1 MPIMDYN
8 DAQQIRDE
16 SHVVQTQMTQKST
29 SPWKSRALYLTI
41 ARRVSAQPFLLF
53 VVWLGFT
60 MAVALTVS
68 IPIYAESA
76 GYRLLINSISE
87 NQQPGTRLPP
97 FALIYK
103 FGGASTRPV
112 AYEQWQFADNAMRNL
127 SAYGIDLPA
136 PPLVRY
142 AASEKL
148 EIRFPDSKPTT
159 PSVVRARIG
168 FLSDIEQHIRI
179 SSGEFPKPWDG
190 TGPIEVLVAQ
200 NTSDKNTILL
210 DDVFLAQ
217 KRGGRYALEAN
228 IKIVGIWQPRN
239 DNDLYWFT
247 PAAAYSDVF
256 FVPESTWQYLV
267 NRPPAEFVEQAGW
280 YAAYDGSGVQSNNT
294 PQITNGI
301 TTVTSEM
308 SQLLPG
314 VDLYRSP
321 LSQLQQQQIEVR
333 QLTVTLLLFGV
344 PLISLLLAFVW
355 QIAGLLV
362 ARQELEIAVLRSRG
376 VTRLQ
381 LLGMSV
387 VEGGFIALCALFAGI
402 PLSLL
407 VARAIGLTQSFL
419 RFGNLNIP
427 EPQLLTQSW
436 MHGGFI
442 AAFAIPAIVIPAL
455 RLTRNSIVTLR
466 QSQARQHMPPWI
478 ERYFVDLLL
487 FVPAWYGYQ
496 QLSVG
501 GSLAVPGLE
510 TEGGLDDPFRNPLL
524 LLAPA
529 LFIGASTLLV
539 IRLFP
544 RIIKLVAALIQ
555 RLPGVVGISALRQLS
570 RNPGSLR
577 GPILLLI
584 LTISLATFTASM
596 ARTLD
601 QYSVDRANYRSGADY
616 RLLPSTMIGT
626 SVDISGDVPNLPD
639 PDLLS
644 GRTQLTSATG
654 EQSPIVSLEYLY
666 VPVSDFADIPGI
678 QAATLV
684 APSKID
690 MNING
695 TAKSGVMYAI
705 DPTTFAHVVAD
716 TWRSD
721 YATQS
726 LGEIINSMNVNID
739 DAVVS
744 QRLAEELNLKVGD
757 RFEIVVDSLGSR
769 RSISVV
775 VTNIIQYMPTLYN
788 EGPYFILTNYA
799 HITNELG
806 GKYMYEIWL
815 RSDGTENI
823 ASVQS
828 IAFRNSLRVLPYTP
842 TAFVNAEILQPQRQG
857 LFGLLS
863 IGFIATGVMSMIGM
877 LAYILLTL
885 RRRSVEF
892 GVLRAIGISQTA
904 LRLTL
909 ALEQL
914 VTIGFSTLVGLLIG
928 IITSTMYLPFLKVS
942 QGVYPETPPFLVVFA
957 GYDTGLI
964 ALAAIVLMAF
974 IIALELFVIQRMR
987 IGEAVK
993 LGEAV

>member
-1 MPIMDYN
+1 
-8 DAQQIRDE
+8 
-16 SHVVQTQMTQKST
+16 MTQKTS
-29 SPWKSRALYLTI
+29 SPWKSRALYQTI

-68 IPIYAESA
+68 IPVYAESA
-76 GYRLLINSISE
+76 GYRLLITSISE

-112 AYEQWQFADNAMRNL
+112 SYEQWQFADNAMRNL
-127 SAYGIDLPA
+127 PAYGIDLPS

-142 AASEKL
+142 GASEKL

-179 SSGEFPKPWDG
+179 SSGNMPNVWDG

-200 NTSDKNTILL
+200 STSDKNTILL

-228 IKIVGIWQPRN
+228 VKIVGIWQPRN

-256 FVPESTWQYLV
+256 FVPEQTWQLLV

-280 YAAYDGSGVQSNNT
+280 YAAYDGSGVQSSNT
-294 PQITNGI
+294 QQITAGI

-314 VDLYRSP
+314 VDLFRSP
-321 LSQLQQQQIEVR
+321 LTPLEQQQTEVR

-387 VEGGFIALCALFAGI
+387 IEGGMIALFALLAGI

-419 RFGNLNIP
+419 RFGELNIP
-427 EPQLLTQSW
+427 EPQLLNQSW
-436 MHGGFI
+436 IHGGLI
-442 AAFAIPAIVIPAL
+442 AAFAIPAITIPAL

-466 QSQARQHMPPWI
+466 QSQARQNLPPWI
-478 ERYFVDLLL
+478 ERYFIDILL
-487 FVPAWYGYQ
+487 FIPAWYGYQ
-496 QLSVG
+496 QLAVG
-501 GSLAVPGLE
+501 GSIAVPGLE
-510 TEGGLDDPFRNPLL
+510 NEGGLDDPFRNPLL

-529 LFIGASTLLV
+529 LFIGASTLLA

-544 RIIKLVAALIQ
+544 RTVTLIARLVQ
-555 RLPGVVGISALRQLS
+555 RTSGIVGISALRQLA

-577 GPILLLI
+577 GPTLLLI

-601 QYSVDRANYRSGADY
+601 QYSIDRANYRSGADY

-626 SVDISGDVPNLPD
+626 SVDIAGDIPNLPD
-639 PDLLS
+639 PDLLM
-644 GRTQLTSATG
+644 GRTQLSSTTG

-666 VPVSDFADIPGI
+666 VPISDFAQIEGI
-678 QAATLV
+678 QAATLI

-690 MNING
+690 MTING
-695 TAKSGVMYAI
+695 AAKSGVMYAI
-705 DPTTFAHVVAD
+705 DPTTFASVVAD
-716 TWRSD
+716 TWRPD
-721 YATQS
+721 YANQS

-739 DAVVS
+739 DAIIS
-744 QRLAEELNLKVGD
+744 QRLADELNITIGD
-757 RFEIVVDSLGSR
+757 RFEVVVDSLGSR
-769 RSISVV
+769 KSVSVV
-775 VTNIIQYMPTLYN
+775 VANIISYMPTLYN
-788 EGPYFILTNYA
+788 EGPYFVLTNYE

-806 GKYMYEIWL
+806 GRYMYEIWL
-815 RSDGTENI
+815 RGDGSESI
-823 ASVQS
+823 QAVQAL
-828 IAFRNSLRVLPYTP
+828 AFRNSLRVLPYTP
-842 TAFVNAEILQPQRQG
+842 TAFVSAEILQPQRQG

-863 IGFIATGVMSMIGM
+863 IGFVATGIMSMIGM

-885 RRRSVEF
+885 RKRSVEF
-892 GVLRAIGISQTA
+892 GVLRAIGISQTS

-914 VTIGFSTLVGLLIG
+914 ITIGFSTMLGLSIG
-928 IITSTMYLPFLKVS
+928 AITSALYLPFLKVS
-942 QGVYPETPPFLVVFA
+942 QGVYPETPPFMVVFA
-957 GYDTGLI
+957 GLDTGLI
-964 ALAAIVLMAF
+964 ALASMILMGL
-974 IIALELFVIQRMR
+974 IIALELYVIQRMR

>member
-1 MPIMDYN
+1 
-8 DAQQIRDE
+8 
-16 SHVVQTQMTQKST
+16 MTQKTS

-41 ARRVSAQPFLLF
+41 IRRVSAQPFLLF

-68 IPIYAESA
+68 IPVYAESA

-103 FGGASTRPV
+103 FGGAATKPV
-112 AYEQWQFADNAMRNL
+112 TFEQWQYADNAMRNL
-127 SAYGIDLPA
+127 PAYGIDLPA

-142 AASEKL
+142 GASEKL

-168 FLSDIEQHIRI
+168 FLSDIDQHIRL
-179 SSGEFPKPWDG
+179 SSGEMPKAWDG

-200 NTSDKNTILL
+200 STSDKNTILL
-210 DDVFLAQ
+210 DDIFLAQ
-217 KRGGRYALEAN
+217 KRGGKYALEAN
-228 IKIVGIWQPRN
+228 VKIVGIWQPRN

-247 PAAAYSDVF
+247 PAAAYSDVL
-256 FVPESTWQYLV
+256 FVPEATWQLIV
-267 NRPPAEFVEQAGW
+267 NRPPAEFVDQAGW
-280 YAAYDGSGVQSNNT
+280 YAAYDGSGVQSSNT
-294 PQITNGI
+294 PQITDGI

-314 VDLYRSP
+314 IELFRSP
-321 LSQLQQQQIEVR
+321 LSQLQQQQTEVR

-387 VEGGFIALCALFAGI
+387 VEGGFIAIFALIAGI

-419 RFGNLNIP
+419 RFGELNIP
-427 EPQLLTQSW
+427 EPQLLPQSL
-436 MHGGFI
+436 MHGGLI
-442 AAFAIPAIVIPAL
+442 AAFAIPAVVIPAL

-466 QSQARQHMPPWI
+466 QSQARQNLPPWI
-478 ERYFVDLLL
+478 ERYFIDILL
-487 FVPAWYGYQ
+487 FIPAWYGYQ

-501 GSLAVPGLE
+501 GSIAVPGLE
-510 TEGGLDDPFRNPLL
+510 NEGGLDDPFRNPLL

-529 LFIGASTLLV
+529 LFIGASTLFA

-544 RIIKLVAALIQ
+544 RIVTLVARIVQ
-555 RLPGVVGISALRQLS
+555 RTPGIVGISALRQLA

-577 GPILLLI
+577 GPTLLLI

-601 QYSVDRANYRSGADY
+601 QYSIDRANYRSGADY

-639 PDLLS
+639 PDLLM
-644 GRTQLTSATG
+644 GRTQLSSATG

-666 VPVSDFADIPGI
+666 VPISDFADIQGI
-678 QAATLV
+678 EAATVV
-684 APSKID
+684 APSKVD
-690 MNING
+690 MTING
-695 TAKSGVMYAI
+695 VAKSGVMYAI
-705 DPTTFAHVVAD
+705 DPTSFASVVAD
-716 TWRSD
+716 TWRAD
-721 YATQS
+721 YSPQS
-726 LGEIINSMNVNID
+726 LGSIINSMNVNID
-739 DAVVS
+739 DAIIS
-744 QRLAEELNLKVGD
+744 QRLADELNIKIGD
-757 RFEIVVDSLGSR
+757 RFEVVVDSLGSR
-769 RSISVV
+769 RNVSVA
-775 VTNIIQYMPTLYN
+775 VTNIISYMPTLYN
-788 EGPYFILTNYA
+788 EGPYFVLTNYE

-815 RSDGTENI
+815 RSDGSDN
-823 ASVQS
+823 VQAVQAT
-828 IAFRNSLRVLPYTP
+828 AFRYSLRVLPYTP
-842 TAFVNAEILQPQRQG
+842 TAFVSAEILQPQRQG

-863 IGFIATGVMSMIGM
+863 IGFVATGVMSMIGM

-885 RRRSVEF
+885 RKRSVEF
-892 GVLRAIGISQTA
+892 GVLRAIGISHTS

-914 VTIGFSTLVGLLIG
+914 ITIGFSTLLGLSIG
-928 IITSTMYLPFLKVS
+928 AITSTLYLPFLKVS

-957 GYDTGLI
+957 GFDTGLI
-964 ALAAIVLMAF
+964 GLAAVMLMGL
-974 IIALELFVIQRMR
+974 IIILELYVIQRMR

>member
-1 MPIMDYN
+1 
-8 DAQQIRDE
+8 
-16 SHVVQTQMTQKST
+16 MTQKTS
-29 SPWKSRALYLTI
+29 SPWKSSALYLTI
-41 ARRVSAQPFLLF
+41 ARRISAQPFLLF

-68 IPIYAESA
+68 IPVYAESA
-76 GYRLLINSISE
+76 GYRLLINSISAD
-87 NQQPGTRLPP
+87 QLPGTRLPP
-97 FALIYK
+97 FALIFK

-112 AYEQWQFADNAMRNL
+112 SYEQWQTADNAMRNL
-127 SAYGIDLPA
+127 PAYGIDLPA

-142 AASEKL
+142 GASEKL
-148 EIRFPDSKPTT
+148 EIRFHDSKPTT
-159 PSVVRARIG
+159 PSVIRARIG
-168 FLSDIEQHIRI
+168 FLTDIEEHIRL
-179 SSGEFPKPWDG
+179 SSGRMPEVWSG

-200 NTSDKNTILL
+200 SASDKNTILL

-217 KRGGRYALEAN
+217 KRGGKYALEADV
-228 IKIVGIWQPRN
+228 KIVGIWQPRN
-239 DNDLYWFT
+239 DNELYWFT

-256 FVPESTWQYLV
+256 FVPEATWQYLV

-280 YAAYDGSGVQSNNT
+280 YAAYDGSGVQSSNT
-294 PQITNGI
+294 PQLTAGM
-301 TTVTSEM
+301 TTVNSEM
-308 SQLLPG
+308 GQLLPG
-314 VDLYRSP
+314 VELYRSP
-321 LSQLQQQQIEVR
+321 LSQLEKQQTEVR

-387 VEGGFIALCALFAGI
+387 VEGGLIALFALFAGL

-419 RFGNLNIP
+419 RFGELNIP
-427 EPQLLTQSW
+427 APQLLTQSW
-436 MHGGFI
+436 LHGGLI
-442 AAFAIPAIVIPAL
+442 AAFAIPAVVVPAL

-466 QSQARQHMPPWI
+466 QSQARQNLPPWI
-478 ERYFVDLLL
+478 ERYFIDLLL
-487 FVPAWYGYQ
+487 FIPAWYGFQ

-510 TEGGLDDPFRNPLL
+510 DKGGLDDPFRNPLL

-529 LFIGASTLLV
+529 LFIGAATLLI

-544 RIIKLVAALIQ
+544 RIITIIAAQVQ
-555 RLPGVVGISALRQLS
+555 RMPGVVGISALRQLA

-577 GPILLLI
+577 GPTLLLI

-616 RLLPSTMIGT
+616 RLMPSTMIGT
-626 SVDISGDVPNLPD
+626 SVDIAGDEPNLPD
-639 PDLLS
+639 PDLLM
-644 GRTQLTSATG
+644 GRTQLTSVTG

-666 VPVSDFADIPGI
+666 VPVSDFAQVQGI

-690 MNING
+690 MTING
-695 TAKSGVMYAI
+695 ASKSGVMYAI
-705 DPTTFAHVVAD
+705 DPTTFASVVAD
-716 TWRSD
+716 TWRND
-721 YATQS
+721 YAAQS

-739 DAVVS
+739 DAIIS
-744 QRLAEELNLKVGD
+744 QRLADELNLKIGD
-757 RFEIVVDSLGSR
+757 RFEIVADSLGSR
-769 RSISVV
+769 KSISIVV
-775 VTNIIQYMPTLYN
+775 ANIIQYMPTLYN
-788 EGPYFILTNYA
+788 EGPYFVLTNYE
-799 HITNELG
+799 HIIDELG
-806 GKYMYEIWL
+806 GRYMYEIWL
-815 RSDGTENI
+815 RSDGSDNLQ
-823 ASVQS
+823 AVQ
-828 IAFRNSLRVLPYTP
+828 AMAYRNSLRVLPYTP
-842 TAFVNAEILQPQRQG
+842 SAFVNAEILQPQRQG

-863 IGFIATGVMSMIGM
+863 IGFVATGVMSMIGM

-892 GVLRAIGISQTA
+892 GVLRAIGISQSS
-904 LRLTL
+904 LRMTL

-914 VTIGFSTLVGLLIG
+914 VTIGFSTFAGLMIG
-928 IITSTMYLPFLKVS
+928 AITSVLYLPFLKVS
-942 QGVYPETPPFLVVFA
+942 QGVYPETPPFMVMFA
-957 GYDTGLI
+957 GYDTTMI
-964 ALAAIVLMAF
+964 AITAIVLMGL
-974 IIALELFVIQRMR
+974 IIMLELYVIQRMR

>member
-1 MPIMDYN
+1 
-8 DAQQIRDE
+8 
-16 SHVVQTQMTQKST
+16 MTQKTS

-41 ARRVSAQPFLLF
+41 VRRVSAQPFLLF

-68 IPIYAESA
+68 IPVYAESA

-103 FGGASTRPV
+103 FGGAATKPV
-112 AYEQWQFADNAMRNL
+112 TYEQWQYADNAMRNL
-127 SAYGIDLPA
+127 PAYGIDLPA

-142 AASEKL
+142 GASEKL
-148 EIRFPDSKPTT
+148 EIRFSDSKPTT

-168 FLSDIEQHIRI
+168 FLSEIDQHIRL
-179 SSGEFPKPWDG
+179 SSGEMPKAWDG

-200 NTSDKNTILL
+200 STSDKNTILL
-210 DDVFLAQ
+210 DDIFLAQ
-217 KRGGRYALEAN
+217 KRGGKYALEAN
-228 IKIVGIWQPRN
+228 VKIVGIWQPRN

-247 PAAAYSDVF
+247 PAAAYSDVL
-256 FVPESTWQYLV
+256 FVPEATWQLIV
-267 NRPPAEFVEQAGW
+267 NRPPAEFVDQAGW
-280 YAAYDGSGVQSNNT
+280 YAAYDGSGVQSSNT
-294 PQITNGI
+294 PQITDGI

-314 VDLYRSP
+314 IELFRSP
-321 LSQLQQQQIEVR
+321 LSQLQQQQTEVR

-387 VEGGFIALCALFAGI
+387 VEGGFIAIFALIAGI

-419 RFGNLNIP
+419 RFGELNIP
-427 EPQLLTQSW
+427 EPQLLPQSL
-436 MHGGFI
+436 MHGGLI
-442 AAFAIPAIVIPAL
+442 AAFAIPAVVIPAL

-466 QSQARQHMPPWI
+466 QSQARQNLPPWI
-478 ERYFVDLLL
+478 ERYFIDILL
-487 FVPAWYGYQ
+487 FIPAWYGYQ

-501 GSLAVPGLE
+501 GSIAVPGLE
-510 TEGGLDDPFRNPLL
+510 NEGGLDDPFRNPLL

-529 LFIGASTLLV
+529 LFIGASTLFA

-544 RIIKLVAALIQ
+544 RIVTLVARIVQ
-555 RLPGVVGISALRQLS
+555 RTPGIVGISALRQLA

-577 GPILLLI
+577 GPTLLLI

-601 QYSVDRANYRSGADY
+601 QYSIDRANYRSGADY

-639 PDLLS
+639 PDLLM
-644 GRTQLTSATG
+644 GRTQLSSATG

-666 VPVSDFADIPGI
+666 VPISDFADIQGI
-678 QAATLV
+678 EAATVV
-684 APSKID
+684 APSKVD
-690 MNING
+690 MTVNG
-695 TAKSGVMYAI
+695 VAKSGVMYAI
-705 DPTTFAHVVAD
+705 DPTTFASVVAD
-716 TWRSD
+716 TWRAD
-721 YATQS
+721 YSPQS
-726 LGEIINSMNVNID
+726 LGSIINSMNVNID
-739 DAVVS
+739 DAIIS
-744 QRLAEELNLKVGD
+744 QRLADELNIKIGD
-757 RFEIVVDSLGSR
+757 RFEVVVDSLGSR
-769 RSISVV
+769 RSVSVA
-775 VTNIIQYMPTLYN
+775 VTNIISYMPTLYN
-788 EGPYFILTNYA
+788 EGPYFVLTNYE

-815 RSDGTENI
+815 RSDGSDN
-823 ASVQS
+823 VQAVQAT
-828 IAFRNSLRVLPYTP
+828 AFRNSLRVLPYTP
-842 TAFVNAEILQPQRQG
+842 TAFVSAEILQPQRQG

-863 IGFIATGVMSMIGM
+863 IGFVATGVMSMIGM

-885 RRRSVEF
+885 RKRSVEF
-892 GVLRAIGISQTA
+892 GVLRAIGISHTS

-914 VTIGFSTLVGLLIG
+914 ITIGFSTLLGLSIG
-928 IITSTMYLPFLKVS
+928 AITSTLYLPFLKVS

-957 GYDTGLI
+957 GFDTGLI
-964 ALAAIVLMAF
+964 GLAAVMLMGL
-974 IIALELFVIQRMR
+974 IIILELYVIQRMR

>member
-1 MPIMDYN
+1 
-8 DAQQIRDE
+8 
-16 SHVVQTQMTQKST
+16 MTQKTS

-68 IPIYAESA
+68 IPVYAESA

-103 FGGASTRPV
+103 FGGAATKPV
-112 AYEQWQFADNAMRNL
+112 PYEQWQYADNAMRNL
-127 SAYGIDLPA
+127 PAYGIDLPA

-142 AASEKL
+142 GATEKL

-168 FLSDIEQHIRI
+168 FLSDIDQHIRL
-179 SSGEFPKPWDG
+179 SSGEMPKVWDG

-200 NTSDKNTILL
+200 STSDKNTILL

-217 KRGGRYALEAN
+217 KRGGKYALEAN
-228 IKIVGIWQPRN
+228 VKIVGIWQPRN

-247 PAAAYSDVF
+247 PAAAYSDVL
-256 FVPESTWQYLV
+256 FVPEATWQLIV
-267 NRPPAEFVEQAGW
+267 NRPPAEFVDQAGW
-280 YAAYDGSGVQSNNT
+280 YAAYDGSGVQSSNT
-294 PQITNGI
+294 PQITDGI

-314 VDLYRSP
+314 VELFRSP
-321 LSQLQQQQIEVR
+321 LSQLQQQQTEVR

-387 VEGGFIALCALFAGI
+387 VEGGFIAIFALFAGI

-419 RFGNLNIP
+419 RFGELNIP
-427 EPQLLTQSW
+427 EPQLLPQSW
-436 MHGGFI
+436 GHGGLI
-442 AAFAIPAIVIPAL
+442 AAFAIPAVVIPAL
-455 RLTRNSIVTLR
+455 RLTQNSIVTLR
-466 QSQARQHMPPWI
+466 QSQARQNLPPWI
-478 ERYFVDLLL
+478 ERYFIDILL
-487 FVPAWYGYQ
+487 FIPAWYGYQ
-496 QLSVG
+496 QLAVG
-501 GSLAVPGLE
+501 GSIAVPGLE

-529 LFIGASTLLV
+529 LFIGASTLFA

-544 RIIKLVAALIQ
+544 RIVTLAAQVVQ
-555 RLPGVVGISALRQLS
+555 RTPGVVGISALRQLA

-577 GPILLLI
+577 GPTLLLI

-639 PDLLS
+639 PDLLM
-644 GRTQLTSATG
+644 GRTQLSSATG

-666 VPVSDFADIPGI
+666 VPISDFADIQGI
-678 QAATLV
+678 EAATLV
-684 APSKID
+684 APSKVD
-690 MNING
+690 MTING
-695 TAKSGVMYAI
+695 AAKSGVMYAI
-705 DPTTFAHVVAD
+705 DPTTFASVVAD

-721 YATQS
+721 YSPQS
-726 LGEIINSMNVNID
+726 LGAIINSMNVNID
-739 DAVVS
+739 DAIIS
-744 QRLAEELNLKVGD
+744 QRLADELNINIGD
-757 RFEIVVDSLGSR
+757 RFEVVVDSLGSR
-769 RSISVV
+769 RSVSVV
-775 VTNIIQYMPTLYN
+775 VTNIVSYMPTLYN
-788 EGPYFILTNYA
+788 EGPYFVLTNYE

-815 RSDGTENI
+815 RSDGSNN
-823 ASVQS
+823 VQAVQAT
-828 IAFRNSLRVLPYTP
+828 AFRNSLRVLPYTP
-842 TAFVNAEILQPQRQG
+842 TAFVSAEILQPQRQG

-863 IGFIATGVMSMIGM
+863 IGFVATGVMSMIGM

-885 RRRSVEF
+885 RKRSVEF
-892 GVLRAIGISQTA
+892 GVLRAIGISHTS

-914 VTIGFSTLVGLLIG
+914 ITIGFSTLLGLSIG
-928 IITSTMYLPFLKVS
+928 VITSTLYLPFLKVS

-957 GYDTGLI
+957 GFDTGLI
-964 ALAAIVLMAF
+964 GLAAVVLMGLIIVL
-974 IIALELFVIQRMR
+974 ELYVIQRMR

>member
-1 MPIMDYN
+1 
-8 DAQQIRDE
+8 
-16 SHVVQTQMTQKST
+16 MTQKTS

-41 ARRVSAQPFLLF
+41 VRRVSAQPFLLF

-68 IPIYAESA
+68 IPVYAESA

-103 FGGASTRPV
+103 FGGAATKPV
-112 AYEQWQFADNAMRNL
+112 TYEQWQYADNAMRNL
-127 SAYGIDLPA
+127 PAYGIDLPA

-142 AASEKL
+142 GASEKL
-148 EIRFPDSKPTT
+148 EIRFSDSKPTT

-168 FLSDIEQHIRI
+168 FLSDIDQHIRL
-179 SSGEFPKPWDG
+179 SSGEMPKAWDG

-200 NTSDKNTILL
+200 STSDKNTILL
-210 DDVFLAQ
+210 DDIFLAQ
-217 KRGGRYALEAN
+217 KRGGKYALEAN
-228 IKIVGIWQPRN
+228 VKIVGIWQPRN

-247 PAAAYSDVF
+247 PAAAYSDVL
-256 FVPESTWQYLV
+256 FVPEATWQLIV
-267 NRPPAEFVEQAGW
+267 NRPPAEFVDQAGW
-280 YAAYDGSGVQSNNT
+280 YAAYDGSGVQSSNT
-294 PQITNGI
+294 PQITDGI

-314 VDLYRSP
+314 IELFRSP
-321 LSQLQQQQIEVR
+321 LSQLQQQQTEVR

-387 VEGGFIALCALFAGI
+387 VEGGFIAIFALIAGI

-419 RFGNLNIP
+419 RFGELNIP
-427 EPQLLTQSW
+427 EPQLLPQSL
-436 MHGGFI
+436 MHGGLI
-442 AAFAIPAIVIPAL
+442 AAFAIPAVVIPAL

-466 QSQARQHMPPWI
+466 QSQARQNLPPWI
-478 ERYFVDLLL
+478 ERYFIDILL
-487 FVPAWYGYQ
+487 FIPAWYGYQ

-501 GSLAVPGLE
+501 GSIAVPGLE
-510 TEGGLDDPFRNPLL
+510 NEGGLDDPFRNPLL

-529 LFIGASTLLV
+529 LFIGASTLFA

-544 RIIKLVAALIQ
+544 RIVTLVARIVQ
-555 RLPGVVGISALRQLS
+555 RTPGIVGISALRQLA

-577 GPILLLI
+577 GPTLLLI

-639 PDLLS
+639 PDLLM
-644 GRTQLTSATG
+644 GRTQLSSATG

-666 VPVSDFADIPGI
+666 VPISDFADIQGI
-678 QAATLV
+678 EAATVV
-684 APSKID
+684 APSKVD
-690 MNING
+690 MTING
-695 TAKSGVMYAI
+695 VAKSGVMYAI
-705 DPTTFAHVVAD
+705 DPTTFASVVAD
-716 TWRSD
+716 TWRAD
-721 YATQS
+721 YSPLS
-726 LGEIINSMNVNID
+726 LGSIINSMNVNID
-739 DAVVS
+739 DAIIS
-744 QRLAEELNLKVGD
+744 QRLADELNIKIGD
-757 RFEIVVDSLGSR
+757 RFEVVVDSLGSR
-769 RSISVV
+769 RSVSVA
-775 VTNIIQYMPTLYN
+775 VTNIISYMPTLYN
-788 EGPYFILTNYA
+788 EGPYFVLTNYE

-815 RSDGTENI
+815 RSDGSDN
-823 ASVQS
+823 VQAVQAT
-828 IAFRNSLRVLPYTP
+828 AFRNSLRVLPYTP
-842 TAFVNAEILQPQRQG
+842 TAFVSAEILQPQRQG

-863 IGFIATGVMSMIGM
+863 IGFVATGVMSMIGM

-885 RRRSVEF
+885 RKRSVEF
-892 GVLRAIGISQTA
+892 GVLRAIGISHTS

-914 VTIGFSTLVGLLIG
+914 ITIGFSTLLGLSIG
-928 IITSTMYLPFLKVS
+928 AITSTLYLPFLKVS

-957 GYDTGLI
+957 GFDTGLI
-964 ALAAIVLMAF
+964 GLAAVMLMGL
-974 IIALELFVIQRMR
+974 IIILELYVIQRMR

>member
-1 MPIMDYN
+1 
-8 DAQQIRDE
+8 
-16 SHVVQTQMTQKST
+16 
-29 SPWKSRALYLTI
+29 
-41 ARRVSAQPFLLF
+41 
-53 VVWLGFT
+53 

-68 IPIYAESA
+68 IPVYAESA

-112 AYEQWQFADNAMRNL
+112 SYEQWQFADNAMRNL
-127 SAYGIDLPA
+127 PAYGIDLPS

-142 AASEKL
+142 GASEKL
-148 EIRFPDSKPTT
+148 EIRFPESKPTT
-159 PSVVRARIG
+159 QSVVRARIG

-179 SSGEFPKPWDG
+179 SSGNMPKIWDG

-200 NTSDKNTILL
+200 STSDKNTILL
-210 DDVFLAQ
+210 DDIFLAQ

-228 IKIVGIWQPRN
+228 VKIVGIWQPRN

-256 FVPESTWQYLV
+256 FVPEETWQFLV

-294 PQITNGI
+294 SQITSGI

-314 VDLYRSP
+314 VDLFRSP
-321 LSQLQQQQIEVR
+321 LTQLEQQQNEVR

-376 VTRLQ
+376 VTRFQ
-381 LLGMSV
+381 LLGMSII
-387 VEGGFIALCALFAGI
+387 EGGMIALFALLAGI

-419 RFGNLNIP
+419 RFGVLNIP
-427 EPQLLTQSW
+427 EPQLLNQSW
-436 MHGGFI
+436 LHGGMI
-442 AAFAIPAIVIPAL
+442 AAFAIPAITIPAL

-466 QSQARQHMPPWI
+466 QSQARQNLPPWI
-478 ERYFVDLLL
+478 ERYFIDVLL
-487 FVPAWYGYQ
+487 FIPAWYGYQ
-496 QLSVG
+496 QLAVG
-501 GSLAVPGLE
+501 GSIAVPGLE
-510 TEGGLDDPFRNPLL
+510 NEGGLDDPFRNPLL

-529 LFIGASTLLV
+529 LFIGASTLFA

-544 RIIKLVAALIQ
+544 RIVTLIAKIVQ
-555 RLPGVVGISALRQLS
+555 RTSGIIGISALRQLA

-577 GPILLLI
+577 GPTLLLI

-626 SVDISGDVPNLPD
+626 SVDIAGDVPNLPD
-639 PDLLS
+639 PDLLM
-644 GRTQLTSATG
+644 GRTQLSSTTG

-666 VPVSDFADIPGI
+666 VPISDFAEIDGI
-678 QAATLV
+678 EAATLV

-690 MNING
+690 MTING
-695 TAKSGVMYAI
+695 AAKSGVMYAI
-705 DPTTFAHVVAD
+705 DPTTFASVVAD
-716 TWRSD
+716 TWRPD
-721 YATQS
+721 YANQS

-739 DAVVS
+739 DAIIS
-744 QRLAEELNLKVGD
+744 QRLADELNIAIGD
-757 RFEIVVDSLGSR
+757 RFEVVVDSLGSR
-769 RSISVV
+769 KSLSVV
-775 VTNIIQYMPTLYN
+775 VANIIAYMPTLYN
-788 EGPYFILTNYA
+788 EGPYFVLTNYD
-799 HITNELG
+799 HIINELG
-806 GKYMYEIWL
+806 GRYMYEIWL
-815 RSDGTENI
+815 RGDGSE
-823 ASVQS
+823 SVQS
-828 IAFRNSLRVLPYTP
+828 VQAMAFRNSLRVLPYTP
-842 TAFVNAEILQPQRQG
+842 TAFVSAEILQPQRQG

-863 IGFIATGVMSMIGM
+863 IGFVATGIMSMIGM

-885 RRRSVEF
+885 RKRSVEF
-892 GVLRAIGISQTA
+892 GVLRAIGISQTS

-914 VTIGFSTLVGLLIG
+914 ITIGFSTLLGLSIG
-928 IITSTMYLPFLKVS
+928 ALTSALYLPFLKVS
-942 QGVYPETPPFLVVFA
+942 QGVYPETPPFIVVFA
-957 GYDTGLI
+957 GFDTGLI
-964 ALAAIVLMAF
+964 ALAAIILMGL
-974 IIALELFVIQRMR
+974 IITLELYVIQRMR

>member
-1 MPIMDYN
+1 
-8 DAQQIRDE
+8 
-16 SHVVQTQMTQKST
+16 MTQKTS

-41 ARRVSAQPFLLF
+41 VRRVSAQPFLLF

-68 IPIYAESA
+68 IPVYAESA

-103 FGGASTRPV
+103 FGGAATKPV
-112 AYEQWQFADNAMRNL
+112 TYEQWQYADNAMRNL
-127 SAYGIDLPA
+127 PAYGIDLPA

-142 AASEKL
+142 GASEKL
-148 EIRFPDSKPTT
+148 EIRFSDSKPTT

-168 FLSDIEQHIRI
+168 FLSDIDQHIRL
-179 SSGEFPKPWDG
+179 SSGEMPKAWDG

-200 NTSDKNTILL
+200 STSDKNTILL
-210 DDVFLAQ
+210 DDIFLAQ
-217 KRGGRYALEAN
+217 KRGGKYALEAN
-228 IKIVGIWQPRN
+228 VKIVGIWQPRN

-247 PAAAYSDVF
+247 PAAAYSDVL
-256 FVPESTWQYLV
+256 FVPEATWQLIV
-267 NRPPAEFVEQAGW
+267 NRPPAEFVDQAGW
-280 YAAYDGSGVQSNNT
+280 YAAYDGSGVQSSNT
-294 PQITNGI
+294 PQITDGI

-314 VDLYRSP
+314 IELFRSP
-321 LSQLQQQQIEVR
+321 LSQLQQQQTEVR

-387 VEGGFIALCALFAGI
+387 VEGGFIAIFALIAGI

-419 RFGNLNIP
+419 RFGELNIP
-427 EPQLLTQSW
+427 EPQLLPQSL
-436 MHGGFI
+436 MHGGLI
-442 AAFAIPAIVIPAL
+442 AAFAIPAVVIPAL

-466 QSQARQHMPPWI
+466 QSQARQNLPPWI
-478 ERYFVDLLL
+478 ERYFIDILL
-487 FVPAWYGYQ
+487 FIPAWYGYQ

-501 GSLAVPGLE
+501 GSIAVPGLE
-510 TEGGLDDPFRNPLL
+510 NEGGLDDPFRNPLL

-529 LFIGASTLLV
+529 LFIGASTLFA

-544 RIIKLVAALIQ
+544 RIVTLVARIVQ
-555 RLPGVVGISALRQLS
+555 RTPGIVGISALRQLA

-577 GPILLLI
+577 GPTLLLI

-639 PDLLS
+639 PDLLM
-644 GRTQLTSATG
+644 GRTQLSSATG

-666 VPVSDFADIPGI
+666 VPISDFADIQGI
-678 QAATLV
+678 EAATVV
-684 APSKID
+684 APSKVD
-690 MNING
+690 MTING
-695 TAKSGVMYAI
+695 VAKSGVMYAI
-705 DPTTFAHVVAD
+705 DPTTFASVVAD
-716 TWRSD
+716 TWRAD
-721 YATQS
+721 YSPQS
-726 LGEIINSMNVNID
+726 LGSIINSMNVNID
-739 DAVVS
+739 DAIIS
-744 QRLAEELNLKVGD
+744 QRLADELNIKIGD
-757 RFEIVVDSLGSR
+757 RFEVVVDSLGSR
-769 RSISVV
+769 RSVSVA
-775 VTNIIQYMPTLYN
+775 VTNIISYMPTLYN
-788 EGPYFILTNYA
+788 EGPYFVLTNYE

-815 RSDGTENI
+815 RSDGSDN
-823 ASVQS
+823 VQAVQAT
-828 IAFRNSLRVLPYTP
+828 AFRNSLRVLPYTP
-842 TAFVNAEILQPQRQG
+842 TAFVSAEILQPQRQG

-863 IGFIATGVMSMIGM
+863 IGFVATGVMSMIGM

-885 RRRSVEF
+885 RKRSVEF
-892 GVLRAIGISQTA
+892 GVLRAIGISHTS

-914 VTIGFSTLVGLLIG
+914 ITIGFSTLLGLSIG
-928 IITSTMYLPFLKVS
+928 AITSTLYLPFLKVS

-957 GYDTGLI
+957 GFDTGLI
-964 ALAAIVLMAF
+964 GLAAVMLMGL
-974 IIALELFVIQRMR
+974 IIILELYVIQRMR

>member
-1 MPIMDYN
+1 
-8 DAQQIRDE
+8 
-16 SHVVQTQMTQKST
+16 MTQKTS
-29 SPWKSRALYLTI
+29 SPWQSRALYQTI

-112 AYEQWQFADNAMRNL
+112 SYEQWQYADNAMRNL
-127 SAYGIDLPA
+127 PAYGIDLPS

-142 AASEKL
+142 GASEKL

-168 FLSDIEQHIRI
+168 FLSDIEQHIRL
-179 SSGEFPKPWDG
+179 SSGEMPKVWDG
-190 TGPIEVLVAQ
+190 NGPIEVLVAQ
-200 NTSDKNTILL
+200 STSDKNTILL
-210 DDVFLAQ
+210 DDIFLAQ
-217 KRGGRYALEAN
+217 KRGGKFALESN
-228 IKIVGIWQPRN
+228 VKIVGIWQPRN

-256 FVPESTWQYLV
+256 FVPEETWQLLV
-267 NRPPAEFVEQAGW
+267 NRPPAEFVDQAGW

-294 PQITNGI
+294 SQITNGI

-314 VDLYRSP
+314 VDLFRSP
-321 LSQLQQQQIEVR
+321 LMQLQQQQTEVR

-381 LLGMSV
+381 LLGMSI
-387 VEGGFIALCALFAGI
+387 VEGGMIALFALLAGI

-407 VARAIGLTQSFL
+407 IARAIGLTQSFL
-419 RFGNLNIP
+419 RFGELNIP
-427 EPQLLTQSW
+427 DPQLLSQSW
-436 MHGGFI
+436 LHGGLI
-442 AAFAIPAIVIPAL
+442 AAFAIPAITVPAL

-466 QSQARQHMPPWI
+466 QSQARQNLPPWI
-478 ERYFVDLLL
+478 ERYFIDIVL
-487 FVPAWYGYQ
+487 FIPAWYGFQ

-501 GSLAVPGLE
+501 GSIAVPGLE
-510 TEGGLDDPFRNPLL
+510 NEGGLDDPFRNPLL

-529 LFIGASTLLV
+529 LFIGASTLFA

-544 RIIKLVAALIQ
+544 RIITLVARIVQ
-555 RLPGVVGISALRQLS
+555 RTSGIVGISALRQLA

-577 GPILLLI
+577 GPTLLLI

-601 QYSVDRANYRSGADY
+601 QYSIDRANYRSGADY

-626 SVDISGDVPNLPD
+626 SVDIAGDVPNLPD

-644 GRTQLTSATG
+644 GRTQLSSSTG

-666 VPVSDFADIPGI
+666 VPISDFADVNGI
-678 QAATLV
+678 EAATLV
-684 APSKID
+684 APSKVD
-690 MNING
+690 MTING
-695 TAKSGVMYAI
+695 AAKSGVMYAI
-705 DPTTFAHVVAD
+705 DPTTFASVVAD
-716 TWRSD
+716 TWRTD
-721 YATQS
+721 YANQS

-739 DAVVS
+739 DVIIS
-744 QRLAEELNLKVGD
+744 RRLADELNIKIGD
-757 RFEIVVDSLGSR
+757 RFEVVVDSLGSR
-769 RSISVV
+769 RRISVGV
-775 VTNIIQYMPTLYN
+775 ANIIAYMPTLYN
-788 EGPYFILTNYA
+788 EGPYFILTNYE

-806 GKYMYEIWL
+806 GRYMYEIWL
-815 RSDGTENI
+815 RSDGSDNLQ
-823 ASVQS
+823 AVQAT
-828 IAFRNSLRVLPYTP
+828 AFRNSLRVLPYTP

-863 IGFIATGVMSMIGM
+863 IGFVATGIMSMIGM

-885 RRRSVEF
+885 RKRSVEF
-892 GVLRAIGISQTA
+892 GVLRAIGISQTS

-914 VTIGFSTLVGLLIG
+914 ITIGFSTVLGLSIG
-928 IITSTMYLPFLKVS
+928 AVTSVLYLPFLKVS
-942 QGVYPETPPFLVVFA
+942 QGIYPETPPFVVVFA
-957 GYDTGLI
+957 GFDTGLI
-964 ALAAIVLMAF
+964 ALAAIALMGL
-974 IIALELFVIQRMR
+974 IIILELYVIQRMR

>member
-1 MPIMDYN
+1 MVHI
-8 DAQQIRDE
+8 
-16 SHVVQTQMTQKST
+16 QMTPKTS
-29 SPWKSRALYLTI
+29 SPWKSSALYLTI

-68 IPIYAESA
+68 IPVYAESA

-97 FALIYK
+97 FALIFK

-112 AYEQWQFADNAMRNL
+112 SYEQWQTADNAMRNL
-127 SAYGIDLPA
+127 PAYGIDLPA

-142 AASEKL
+142 GASEKL

-168 FLSDIEQHIRI
+168 FLSDLDQHIRL
-179 SSGEFPKPWDG
+179 SSGDMPKSWDG
-190 TGPIEVLVAQ
+190 NGPIEVLVAQ
-200 NTSDKNTILL
+200 STSDKNTILL
-210 DDVFLAQ
+210 DDIFVAQ
-217 KRGGRYALEAN
+217 KRGGRYALEQQ

-256 FVPESTWQYLV
+256 FVPEASWQLLV
-267 NRPPAEFVEQAGW
+267 NRPPAEFVEQASW

-294 PQITNGI
+294 PQITSGI
-301 TTVTSEM
+301 TTVNSEM

-314 VDLYRSP
+314 VELFRSP
-321 LSQLQQQQIEVR
+321 LSQLERQQQEVR

-344 PLISLLLAFVW
+344 PLICLLLAFVW

-376 VTRLQ
+376 VTRQQ
-381 LLGMSV
+381 LLGMSLI
-387 VEGGFIALCALFAGI
+387 EGGFIAFFALIAGL

-419 RFGNLNIP
+419 RFGELNIP
-427 EPQLLTQSW
+427 EPQLLDQSW
-436 MHGGFI
+436 LHGGFI
-442 AAFAIPAIVIPAL
+442 ASVAIPAVVLPAV
-455 RLTRNSIVTLR
+455 RLTRNSIVSLR
-466 QSQARQHMPPWI
+466 QSQARQNLPPWI
-478 ERYFVDLLL
+478 ERYYVDILL
-487 FVPAWYGYQ
+487 FIPAWYGYQ
-496 QLSVG
+496 QLSIG
-501 GSLAVPGLE
+501 GSLSVPGLDG
-510 TEGGLDDPFRNPLL
+510 EGGLDDPFRNPLL

-529 LFIGASTLLV
+529 LFIGATTLLV

-544 RIIKLVAALIQ
+544 RIITLVSTLIQ
-555 RLPGVVGISALRQLS
+555 RLPGVVGISAMRQLA

-577 GPILLLI
+577 GPTMLLI

-601 QYSVDRANYRSGADY
+601 QYSIDKAHYRSGADY

-626 SVDISGDVPNLPD
+626 SVDITGDVPNLPD
-639 PDLLS
+639 PDLLM
-644 GRTQLTSATG
+644 GRTQLSSMTG

-666 VPVSDFADIPGI
+666 VPITEFSEIPGI
-678 QAATLV
+678 QAATIV

-695 TAKSGVMYAI
+695 AAKSGVMYAI
-705 DPTTFAHVVAD
+705 DPPSFASVVAD
-716 TWRSD
+716 TWRAD
-721 YATQS
+721 YDDDS
-726 LGEIINSMNVNID
+726 LGAIINSMNINID
-739 DAVVS
+739 DAVIS
-744 QRLAEELNLKVGD
+744 QRLAADMNIKVGD
-757 RFEIVVDSLGSR
+757 RFEIIVDSLGSR
-769 RSISVV
+769 RAVSVV
-775 VTNIIQYMPTLYN
+775 VANIITYMPTLYN
-788 EGPYFILTNYA
+788 EGPYFVLTNYE

-806 GKYMYEIWL
+806 GKYMYEVWL
-815 RSDGTENI
+815 RSDGSDNLR
-823 ASVQS
+823 AVQAT
-828 IAFRNSLRVLPYTP
+828 AFRNALRVLPYTP
-842 TAFVNAEILQPQRQG
+842 TAFINAEILQPQRQG

-863 IGFIATGVMSMIGM
+863 IGFVATGVMSMIGM

-904 LRLTL
+904 LRMTL

-914 VTIGFSTLVGLLIG
+914 ITIGFSTIIG
-928 IITSTMYLPFLKVS
+928 IIIGTITSLLYLPFLKVS
-942 QGVYPETPPFLVVFA
+942 QGVYPDTPPFLVVFA
-957 GYDTGLI
+957 GLDTGLI
-964 ALAAIVLMAF
+964 ALTATALMGLIIV
-974 IIALELFVIQRMR
+974 LELFVIQRMR

>member
-1 MPIMDYN
+1 
-8 DAQQIRDE
+8 
-16 SHVVQTQMTQKST
+16 MTQKTS

-112 AYEQWQFADNAMRNL
+112 SYEQWQYADNAMRNL
-127 SAYGIDLPA
+127 PAYGINLPS

-142 AASEKL
+142 GASEKL

-168 FLSDIEQHIRI
+168 FLSDMNQHIRL
-179 SSGEFPKPWDG
+179 SSGEMPNVWDG

-200 NTSDKNTILL
+200 STSDKNTILL

-217 KRGGRYALEAN
+217 KRGGRYALAAN
-228 IKIVGIWQPRN
+228 VKIVGIWQPRN

-256 FVPESTWQYLV
+256 FVPEETWQLLV

-294 PQITNGI
+294 AQITNGI

-308 SQLLPG
+308 GQLLPG
-314 VDLYRSP
+314 VELYRSP
-321 LSQLQQQQIEVR
+321 LNQLQQQQIEVR

-387 VEGGFIALCALFAGI
+387 VEGGMIALFALFAGI

-419 RFGNLNIP
+419 RFGELNIP

-436 MHGGFI
+436 LHGGLI
-442 AAFAIPAIVIPAL
+442 AAFAIPAVVFPAL
-455 RLTRNSIVTLR
+455 KLTRNSIVTLR
-466 QSQARQHMPPWI
+466 QSQARQNLPPWI
-478 ERYFVDLLL
+478 ERYFIDLLL
-487 FVPAWYGYQ
+487 FIPAWYGYQ

-501 GSLAVPGLE
+501 GSIAVPGLE
-510 TEGGLDDPFRNPLL
+510 NEGGLDDPFRNPLL

-529 LFIGASTLLV
+529 LFIGASTLFA
-539 IRLFP
+539 IRIFP
-544 RIIKLVAALIQ
+544 RIITFIAHIVQ
-555 RLPGVVGISALRQLS
+555 RTPGIVGISALRQLA
-570 RNPGSLR
+570 RNPGNLR
-577 GPILLLI
+577 GPTLLLI

-626 SVDISGDVPNLPD
+626 SVDISGDIPNLPD
-639 PDLLS
+639 PDLLM
-644 GRTQLTSATG
+644 GRTLLSSATG

-666 VPVSDFADIPGI
+666 VPVSDFAQIQGI
-678 QAATLV
+678 EAATLV

-690 MNING
+690 MTING

-705 DPTTFAHVVAD
+705 DPTTFASVVAD

-721 YATQS
+721 FDVQS

-739 DAVVS
+739 DAIIS
-744 QRLAEELNLKVGD
+744 QRLADELNIKIGD
-757 RFEIVVDSLGSR
+757 RFDVVVDSLGSR
-769 RSISVV
+769 RTISIV
-775 VTNIIQYMPTLYN
+775 VTNVISFMPTLYN
-788 EGPYFILTNYA
+788 EGPYFVLTNYE

-815 RSDGTENI
+815 RSDGSDNLQ
-823 ASVQS
+823 SVQAS
-828 IAFRNSLRVLPYTP
+828 AFRNSLRVLPYTP
-842 TAFVNAEILQPQRQG
+842 SAFVNAEILQPQRQG

-863 IGFIATGVMSMIGM
+863 IGFVATGIMSMIGM

-885 RRRSVEF
+885 RKRSVEF

-909 ALEQL
+909 SLEQL
-914 VTIGFSTLVGLLIG
+914 ITIGFSTVLGLTIG
-928 IITSTMYLPFLKVS
+928 AITSILYLPFLKVS
-942 QGVYPETPPFLVVFA
+942 QGVYPETPPFTVVFA

-964 ALAAIVLMAF
+964 ALAAIALMGL
-974 IIALELFVIQRMR
+974 IIVLELFVIQRMR

>member
-1 MPIMDYN
+1 MNGARI
-8 DAQQIRDE
+8 
-16 SHVVQTQMTQKST
+16 QMTSKIT
-29 SPWKSRALYLTI
+29 SPWKSRGLYATI

-68 IPIYAESA
+68 IPVYAESA

-97 FALIYK
+97 FALIFK

-112 AYEQWQFADNAMRNL
+112 SYEQWQVADNAMRNL
-127 SAYGIDLPA
+127 PAYGIDLPS

-142 AASEKL
+142 GASEKL
-148 EIRFPDSKPTT
+148 EVGFPDAKPTT

-168 FLSDIEQHIRI
+168 FLSDIEKHIRI
-179 SSGEFPKPWDG
+179 TSGDFPKVWDG
-190 TGPIEVLVAQ
+190 NGPIEVLVAQ
-200 NTSDKNTILL
+200 STADKNTILL
-210 DDVFLAQ
+210 DDIFLAQ
-217 KRGGRYALEAN
+217 KRGGKFALEAN
-228 IKIVGIWQPRN
+228 VKIVGIWQPRN

-256 FVPESTWQYLV
+256 IVPEATWQLFV

-280 YAAYDGSGVQSNNT
+280 YAAYDGSGVQSSNT
-294 PQITNGI
+294 PQITNGM
-301 TTVTSEM
+301 TTVNSEM

-314 VDLYRSP
+314 VELFRSP
-321 LSQLQQQQIEVR
+321 LSQLEKQQNEVR

-387 VEGGFIALCALFAGI
+387 VEGGFIAICALGAGI

-419 RFGNLNIP
+419 RFGELNIP
-427 EPQLLTQSW
+427 APQLLPQSW
-436 MHGGFI
+436 LHGGII
-442 AAFAIPAIVIPAL
+442 AAVAIPAVVFPAL
-455 RLTRNSIVTLR
+455 RLTKNTIVTLR
-466 QSQARQHMPPWI
+466 QSQARQQMPPWI
-478 ERYFVDLLL
+478 ERYFIDILL
-487 FVPAWYGYQ
+487 FIPAWYGYQ

-510 TEGGLDDPFRNPLL
+510 GEGGLDDPFRNPLL

-529 LFIGASTLLV
+529 LFIGASTLFI

-544 RIIKLVAALIQ
+544 RIITLFAALVQ
-555 RLPGVVGISALRQLS
+555 RLPGVVSISALRQLA

-577 GPILLLI
+577 GPTLLLI

-626 SVDISGDVPNLPD
+626 SVDIAGDEPNLPD
-639 PDLLS
+639 PDLLMGS
-644 GRTQLTSATG
+644 TQLSSVTG
-654 EQSPIVSLEYLY
+654 EQSQVVSLEYLY
-666 VPVSDFADIPGI
+666 VPVSDFAEIEGI
-678 QAATLV
+678 HAATLV

-690 MNING
+690 MTING
-695 TAKSGVMYAI
+695 ASKSGIMYAI
-705 DPTTFAHVVAD
+705 DPTTFASVVAD
-716 TWRSD
+716 TWRED
-721 YATQS
+721 YASQS
-726 LGEIINSMNVNID
+726 LGELINSMNMNID
-739 DAVVS
+739 DAIIS
-744 QRLAEELNLKVGD
+744 QRLAEELNLAVGD
-757 RFEIVVDSLGSR
+757 RFDIVVDSLGSR
-769 RSISVV
+769 RTLSVAV
-775 VTNIIQYMPTLYN
+775 ANIIAYMPTLYN
-788 EGPYFILTNYA
+788 EGPYFILTNYE

-806 GKYMYEIWL
+806 GRYAYEIWL
-815 RSDGTENI
+815 RSNGSDNRK
-823 ASVQS
+823 AVQAV
-828 IAFRNSLRVLPYTP
+828 AFGNALRVLPYTP
-842 TAFVNAEILQPQRQG
+842 AAFINAEILQPQRQG

-863 IGFIATGVMSMIGM
+863 IGFIATGIMSMIGM

-885 RRRSVEF
+885 RKRSVEF

-909 ALEQL
+909 AFEQFI
-914 VTIGFSTLVGLLIG
+914 TIGFSTVVGLCIG
-928 IITSTMYLPFLKVS
+928 VVTSSMYLPFLKVS
-942 QGVYPETPPFLVVFA
+942 QGVYPETPPFMVVFA
-957 GYDTGLI
+957 GFDTGLI
-964 ALAAIVLMAF
+964 ALTAIGLMGLIIVL
-974 IIALELFVIQRMR
+974 ELYVIQRMR

>member
-1 MPIMDYN
+1 
-8 DAQQIRDE
+8 
-16 SHVVQTQMTQKST
+16 MTQKTS
-29 SPWKSRALYLTI
+29 SPWKSRALYQTI
-41 ARRVSAQPFLLF
+41 SRRVSAQPFLLF

-68 IPIYAESA
+68 IPVYAESA

-112 AYEQWQFADNAMRNL
+112 TYEQWQFADNAMRNL
-127 SAYGIDLPA
+127 PAYGIDLPS

-142 AASEKL
+142 GASEKL

-179 SSGEFPKPWDG
+179 SSGNMPKVWDG
-190 TGPIEVLVAQ
+190 NGPIEVLVAQ
-200 NTSDKNTILL
+200 STSDKNTILL

-217 KRGGRYALEAN
+217 KRGGKYALEAN
-228 IKIVGIWQPRN
+228 VKIVGIWQPRN

-256 FVPESTWQYLV
+256 FVPEQTWQLLV

-280 YAAYDGSGVQSNNT
+280 YAAYDGSGVQSSNT

-314 VDLYRSP
+314 VELFRSP
-321 LSQLQQQQIEVR
+321 LTQLQQQQTEVR

-387 VEGGFIALCALFAGI
+387 VEGGMIALFALLAGI

-419 RFGNLNIP
+419 RFGELNIP
-427 EPQLLTQSW
+427 EPQLLNQSW
-436 MHGGFI
+436 LHGGLI
-442 AAFAIPAIVIPAL
+442 AAFAIPAITFPAL
-455 RLTRNSIVTLR
+455 RLTQNTIVTLR
-466 QSQARQHMPPWI
+466 QSQARQNLPPWI
-478 ERYFVDLLL
+478 ERYFIDVLL
-487 FVPAWYGYQ
+487 FIPAWYGYQ

-501 GSLAVPGLE
+501 GSIAVPGLE

-529 LFIGASTLLV
+529 LFIGAATLFA

-544 RIIKLVAALIQ
+544 RIVTLVSHIVQ
-555 RLPGVVGISALRQLS
+555 RTSGIVGISALRQLA

-577 GPILLLI
+577 GPTLLLI

-626 SVDISGDVPNLPD
+626 SVDIAGDVPNLPD
-639 PDLLS
+639 PDLMS
-644 GRTQLTSATG
+644 GRTQLSSTTG

-666 VPVSDFADIPGI
+666 VPVSDFAEINGI
-678 QAATLV
+678 EAATLV
-684 APSKID
+684 APSKVD
-690 MNING
+690 MTING

-705 DPTTFAHVVAD
+705 DPTTFASVVAD
-716 TWRSD
+716 TWRND
-721 YATQS
+721 YTSQS
-726 LGEIINSMNVNID
+726 LGELINSMNVNVD
-739 DAVVS
+739 DAIIS
-744 QRLAEELNLKVGD
+744 QRLADELNITIGD
-757 RFEIVVDSLGSR
+757 RFEVVVDSLGSR
-769 RSISVV
+769 RSMSVAV
-775 VTNIIQYMPTLYN
+775 ANIIEYMPTLYN
-788 EGPYFILTNYA
+788 EGPYFVLTNYE

-806 GKYMYEIWL
+806 GRYMYEIWL
-815 RSDGTENI
+815 RSDGSDNLQ
-823 ASVQS
+823 AVQS
-828 IAFRNSLRVLPYTP
+828 AAFRNSLRVLPYTP
-842 TAFVNAEILQPQRQG
+842 TAFVSAEILQPQRQG

-863 IGFIATGVMSMIGM
+863 IGFVATGIMSMIGM

-885 RRRSVEF
+885 RKRSVEF
-892 GVLRAIGISQTA
+892 GVLRAIGISQTS

-914 VTIGFSTLVGLLIG
+914 ITIGFSTLLGLAIG
-928 IITSTMYLPFLKVS
+928 VITSALYLPFLKVS

-964 ALAAIVLMAF
+964 AIAAIVLMGL
-974 IIALELFVIQRMR
+974 IIALELYVIQRMR